1 MTIEELNPNDLK
13 KFEFLINE
21 SRRGEISYLSNN
33 ISEIVANLAN
43 ITSQKNAIVLNS
55 HFGEISA
62 KLKNIEN
69 VISVEIN
76 SNYIE
81 FAKYLNPDLIFINE
95 DPLRYSV
102 KDKFDLVASYPILG
116 QKLEIE
122 NSNVL
127 SEILYIEKA
136 LNLLSAQGS
145 AIFILPS
152 NFLNAQ
158 NYNEIRNFIITN
170 FGLSK
175 IVSIPQEINNQKGFE
190 LSIIEIKKISVSKT
204 AFYSF
209 NCARTYAAAPQSRL
223 YRWV

>member
-21 SRRGEISYLSNN
+21 SHRGEISYLSNN